1 MSKIFSFPRS
11 TRLITPDEFKQVF
24 TKSKKHHFKE
34 FTVYCHKKQ
43 KSPARLGLA
52 VSKKVD
58 KRAVVRNGIKRVV
71 RESFRTHR
79 LQLEGWDI
87 VFVARSAIKNL
98 NNSDITELLE
108 SVWKKI
114 GLQCVN

>member
-1 MSKIFSFPRS
+1 MSNTFSFPP
-11 TRLITPDEFKQVF
+11 TARLKTPNEFKQVF
-24 TKSKKHHFKE
+24 NKSKKFHFKE

-71 RESFRTHR
+71 RESFRIHYAR
-79 LQLEGWDI
+79 LEGWDI
-87 VFVARSAIKNL
+87 VFVARASIKNL
-98 NNSDITELLE
+98 GNQEISELLD
-108 SVWKKI
+108 SVWEKI
-114 GLQCVN
+114 GLQCAN